1 MRRGSGDKMKTGTKT
16 KPKIKHLDELAKILA
31 EAVEFARADGL
42 ISKKEYTKLMKA
54 LRETK

>member
-1 MRRGSGDKMKTGTKT
+1 MKTGTKT